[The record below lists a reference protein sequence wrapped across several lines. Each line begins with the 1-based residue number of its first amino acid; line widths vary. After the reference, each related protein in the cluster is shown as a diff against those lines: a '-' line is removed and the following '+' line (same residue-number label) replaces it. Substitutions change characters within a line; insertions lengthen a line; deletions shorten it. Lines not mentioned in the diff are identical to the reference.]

1 MDAVIRNTWYAK
13 RSDCTNIFVRIITT
27 SNIFPTFLYWCLLL
41 KYVPGK
47 LKLNFCFFLSS
58 SYMLNG
64 TPFLWRE
71 NLKWIRSALKWI
83 RIPRGNVLLL
93 QTGNIQNAGNKVG
106 IRTGHL
112 CLSPY
117 WLSLSFLTSAA
128 DCITSFEFD
137 LIHKLEEGTHK
148 KRLMAN
154 SIVLYTMWC
163 VYLAFYCRKSLEPL
177 SLYKCM
183 RI

>member
-1 MDAVIRNTWYAK
+1 MFLLELILHVEWNSIFMKGKFMVIVW
-13 RSDCTNIFVRIITT
+13 
-27 SNIFPTFLYWCLLL
+27 
-41 KYVPGK
+41 
-47 LKLNFCFFLSS
+47 
-58 SYMLNG
+58 
-64 TPFLWRE
+64 
-71 NLKWIRSALKWI
+71 SALKWI

-177 SLYKCM
+177 SLYKCI